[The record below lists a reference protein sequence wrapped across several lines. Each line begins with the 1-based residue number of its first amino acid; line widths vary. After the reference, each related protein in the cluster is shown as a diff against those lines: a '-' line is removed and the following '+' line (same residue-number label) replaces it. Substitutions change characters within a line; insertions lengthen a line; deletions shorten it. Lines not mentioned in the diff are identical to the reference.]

1 MTLPSVTASGLNAVP
16 PAMLG
21 KAAGTLNTM
30 QQFGAVFG
38 IAVVTAVFNA
48 QGSLASGAAVT
59 SGFRPALAAAA
70 GLSAL
75 GAVTASRLARRPRV
89 TVGPTSQAPLTL
101 PLGQART

>member
-1 MTLPSVTASGLNAVP
+1 
-16 PAMLG
+16 MLG
-21 KAAGTLNTM
+21 KAAGTLNTV

-48 QGSLASGAAVT
+48 NGSLASGAAVT
-59 SGFRPALAAAA
+59 SGFRPALGAAA

-75 GAVTASRLARRPRV
+75 AATTAFGLARRSRA
-89 TVGPTSQAPLTL
+89 TVGPTAQTPLTL